1 MKLSLPRSQSALLLL
16 LTIAIPLSAGPG
28 GPKKDPTKKEDQKPE
43 DFSEVAYNWTRTFA
57 EVLQKAD
64 EKHYKI
70 ANAQDCFVKAIDGF
84 LNCLDPHSTFL
95 DPKAYKSILE
105 TTSGE
110 FFGIGIVIDNTRNSK
125 DKFLLIIDTI
135 PAGPADT
142 AGVKPLDKI
151 IEIDGKPLEG
161 MSTEEATAMLKG
173 ERNSKVHIKV
183 LRENSPDML
192 SFDIARDVIKEQSSL
207 CFYLPEH
214 NVYYLSLTIFSDN
227 ASKQIKE
234 LLQQSRKK
242 QYKALILDL
251 RNNSGGLL
259 TAGVDIAGLF
269 LDKGSLVVVT
279 KDKSNKEIDRYETQG
294 NPVANDQ
301 LPIFIL
307 INNYTASAGEIL
319 AGCLKLHSQELAAK
333 ANNKPQRKL
342 MVFLV
347 GTKTFGKG
355 SVQEVIPT
363 SNNCAMK
370 LTTSLYFL
378 PHDTS
383 IQGIGIEP
391 DFSIEKRFPP
401 TSQVTWFTKFY
412 GREQALEHHITVRKE
427 AEDKDKTDKKKD
439 STKESWADRA
449 RDMLEKDNQF
459 RETLTLINILNTA
472 KTTCPANVSD
482 REKAV
487 KYMQSIYVTSEEPLK
502 MEEVKLTN

>member
-1 MKLSLPRSQSALLLL
+1 MKQSSIHNKGFFTLIALAALYVHSTL
-16 LTIAIPLSAGPG
+16 G
-28 GPKKDPTKKEDQKPE
+28 EQKPAQE
-43 DFSEVAYNWTRTFA
+43 AAKPTDFSEVAYNWTRTFA

-70 ANAQDCFVKAIDGF
+70 AAPEDCFIKAIDGF

-105 TTSGE
+105 STSGE

-125 DKFLLIIDTI
+125 DKFLLVIDTVA
-135 PAGPADT
+135 AGPADT

-173 ERNSKVHIKV
+173 ERNTKAHIKV
-183 LRENSPDML
+183 MRENSPDML
-192 SFDIARDVIKEQSSL
+192 SFDITRDVIKEQSSL

-227 ASKQIKE
+227 AAKQIKE
-234 LLQQSRKK
+234 LLEKSRKK

-279 KDKSNKEIDRYETQG
+279 KDKNNKELERYETHE

-319 AGCLKLHSQELAAK
+319 AGCLKLHSQNFATK
-333 ANNKPQRKL
+333 ANNKQQRKL

-355 SVQEVIPT
+355 SVQEVIPV

-370 LTTSLYFL
+370 ITTSLYFL
-378 PHDTS
+378 PQDIS

-391 DFSIEKRFPP
+391 DFVVEKRFPP
-401 TSQVTWFTKFY
+401 TNQITWFTKFY

-427 AEDKDKTDKKKD
+427 EEDKAEKKKEN
-439 STKESWADRA
+439 TKETWADRA
-449 RDMLEKDNQF
+449 REMLEKDNQF
-459 RETLTLINILNTA
+459 RETLTLVNLLNTA

-487 KYMQSIYVTSEEPLK
+487 KYMRSIYVASEEPLK